1 MKIKHTLAVSIA
13 LAAFL
18 VPTTTTVVNNTQHVE
33 AARTDMVDVS
43 SYNGLMTVS
52 NYTDMRNNYG
62 VKAVTVKLTEGTYY
76 KQPYAVA
83 DLANAKTAG
92 LYINGYYYCKY
103 TNVASAKAEAQYACD
118 YAKQVG
124 LPVTSVIAMDIE
136 DANQRGLSEDE
147 NSACINAAFQVI
159 EANGYRPDVY
169 SMASWGDVHIPWS
182 KIKWIA
188 QYPYVIK
195 GDKYTRGNGWQ
206 FSSTQH
212 FNGSYGNFD
221 VTQLYTDYYTANQ
234 NKNAVISNADT
245 AHVDVNHGK
254 QINQTKSTTN
264 NANKQNN
271 LVEDYTQNGWFTTNT
286 TLNVRTAPNTNAT
299 ITGQYHAGK
308 SLTYNHV
315 YIQNGLVWLR
325 FNAYSGVRYIA
336 AGVMGGT
343 SYGTRTTNIASYYTV
358 RSGDTL
364 GSIARRYDVS
374 VSYLCNR
381 NGISNP
387 NYIYPGEHLVI

>member
-1 MKIKHTLAVSIA
+1 MKFKHTLAVSIA

-76 KQPYAVA
+76 KQPYAAA

-147 NSACINAAFQVI
+147 NAACINAAFQVI
-159 EANGYRPDVY
+159 KANGYRPDVY
-169 SMASWGDVHIPWS
+169 SSASWGDVHIPWN

-188 QYPYVIK
+188 QYPYHVTA
-195 GDKYTRGNGWQ
+195 DKYTHGNGWQ

-212 FNGSYGNFD
+212 FNGSYGDFD

-234 NKNAVISNADT
+234 NKNAVISNTDT
-245 AHVDVNHGK
+245 AHVNVNHGK

-271 LVEDYTQNGWFTTNT
+271 LVEDYAQNGRFTANT
-286 TLNVRTAPNTNAT
+286 TLNVRTAPNTSAT
-299 ITGQYHAGK
+299 ITGQYHVGE

-315 YIQNGLVWLR
+315 YIKNGLVWLR

-336 AGVMGGT
+336 AGVMGDT

-364 GSIARRYDVS
+364 GSIARRYGVS

-387 NYIYPGEHLVI
+387 NYIYAGEHLVI